1 MEAQKE
7 KKLTAVRNLLDYH
20 KPMLIQMTQQVCDQ
34 DVSNYPIVVLH
45 NTSNFD
51 VGILFAN
58 LTSGWEIRISTAEE
72 FSARQLIANEKLH
85 DFLALYRKHSERDLS
100 VFVLT
105 TEGGADFLFVPK
117 YKL

>member
-1 MEAQKE
+1 MKAQKE
-7 KKLTAVRNLLDYH
+7 QRLTVVRNLLDYH
-20 KPMLIQMTQQVCDQ
+20 KPTLIRMVQTVCDQ

-45 NTSNFD
+45 NASNFD

-72 FSARQLIANEKLH
+72 FSARQLIANEKLN
-85 DFLALYRKHSERDLS
+85 DFLELYRKRSARDLS

-105 TEGGADFLFVPK
+105 TEGGAEFVFIPK
-117 YKL
+117 DKS

>member
-7 KKLTAVRNLLDYH
+7 QRLTTVRTLLNYH
-20 KPMLIQMTQQVCDQ
+20 KATLIQMVEQVRDQ

-45 NTSNFD
+45 NAPSFE

-72 FSARQLIANEKLH
+72 FSARQLIANEKLN
-85 DFLALYRKHSERDLS
+85 DFLALYRKRSERDLS

-117 YKL
+117 GKG

>member
-1 MEAQKE
+1 MKAQKE
-7 KKLTAVRNLLDYH
+7 QRLTVVRNLLDYH
-20 KPMLIQMTQQVCDQ
+20 KPTLIQMVQAVCDQ

-72 FSARQLIANEKLH
+72 FSMRQLIANEKLH
-85 DFLALYRKHSERDLS
+85 DFLALYRKHRERNLS

-105 TEGGADFLFVPK
+105 TEGGAEFLFVPK
-117 YKL
+117 DKL